1 MHEFDAAFSPAFHD
15 GERTWSAPDACYL
28 KPREVGRFKVRM
40 LHHELIWRRHTKEV
54 RDLVGG
60 VADDAKCFAGF
71 KGAGDDD
78 PSAGMKHGVGVT
90 VESAGV
96 EQRQD
101 HELHSLW
108 GDSSWNT

>member
-1 MHEFDAAFSPAFHD
+1 
-15 GERTWSAPDACYL
+15 
-28 KPREVGRFKVRM
+28 M
-40 LHHELIWRRHTKEV
+40 LHHELIRRRHTKEV
-54 RDLVGG
+54 RDFVGG

-71 KGAGDDD
+71 KGAGNDD
-78 PSAGMKHGVGVT
+78 PSTGVKHGVGVT

-108 GDSSWNT
+108 GDSSRNT